1 MRIAVLTTV
10 FIGEYGVT
18 RVLENQLKYLVADR
32 HCVDL
37 FACDLDRRLCPA
49 VCMR

>member
-37 FACDLDRRLCPA
+37 LPATLIGAWCHA